1 MATETTPKITLA
13 KLDDLIPYAN
23 NARVHSDEQI
33 AQIAAS
39 IKEFGWT
46 NPILVD
52 GDNGIIA
59 GHGRV
64 QAARKLKQEYVPV
77 IELNGLSE
85 AQRRAYILADN
96 RLAQNADWDFGILE
110 IEIANLQD
118 LDFDLNL
125 TGFDATD
132 LDNLGFVSGE
142 VQDFESEV
150 YGIANG
156 NDPAALKESYES
168 SSIRQ
173 MVLVFMAD
181 EFTTV
186 VEAMGNYAEDNS
198 LSNNTEVVK
207 HLLESN
213 GYAISERQTE
223 ED

>member
-1 MATETTPKITLA
+1 MATETTPQITLA

-23 NARVHSDEQI
+23 NARVHSYEQI

>member
-1 MATETTPKITLA
+1 MATETTPQITLA

>member
-1 MATETTPKITLA
+1 MANETTPKITLA
-13 KLDDLIPYAN
+13 RLDDLIPYTN
-23 NARVHSDEQI
+23 NARVHSEEQI

-52 GDNGIIA
+52 GDKGIIA

-77 IELNGLSE
+77 IELSGLSE
-85 AQRRAYILADN
+85 AQKRAYILADN

-110 IEIANLQD
+110 NEIAHLQE

-125 TGFDATD
+125 TGFDDVD

-142 VQDFESEV
+142 VQDFESKV
-150 YGIANG
+150 YGMDNG
-156 NDPAALKESYES
+156 KAPSALKEAYES

-181 EFTTV
+181 EFKNV
-186 VEAMGNYAEDNS
+186 VEAIGNYAEDHS

-213 GYAISERQTE
+213 GYAISERQN
-223 ED
+223 

>member
-1 MATETTPKITLA
+1 MATETTPQITLA
-13 KLDDLIPYAN
+13 KLDNLIPYAN

>member
-1 MATETTPKITLA
+1 MSTPQITTA
-13 KLDDLIPYAN
+13 KVSDLIPYAN
-23 NARVHSDEQI
+23 NARMHSEEQI

-39 IKEFGWT
+39 IREFGWT
-46 NPILVD
+46 NPILID

-85 AQRRAYILADN
+85 AQKRAYILADN
-96 RLAQNADWDFGILE
+96 KLAQNADWDFGVLE
-110 IEIANLQD
+110 LEIANLQD

-125 TGFDATD
+125 TGFTDTD
-132 LDNLGFVSGE
+132 LDSLGFVSGE
-142 VQDFESEV
+142 VQEFESEV
-150 YGIANG
+150 YGMADG
-156 NDPAALKESYES
+156 SDPTALKESYETS
-168 SSIRQ
+168 TIRQ

-181 EFTTV
+181 EFATIV
-186 VEAMGNYAEDNS
+186 MAMGNYAEDNG

-213 GYAISERQTE
+213 GYAISERQAE
-223 ED
+223 QD

>member
-77 IELNGLSE
+77 IELSRLSE

-150 YGIANG
+150 YGMANG